1 MRGAVLRNGEVFES
15 LILKKLTPA
24 MASTTHA
31 RRASKGAA
39 TGRQMNPGDTDTS
52 DTRPIGRPRDLESRR
67 SILSAT
73 MDLLQTVSVADL
85 AIEAV
90 AREAGVS
97 KATIYRWWDS
107 KGALVI
113 DAFME
118 SHFSNTPMPTA
129 VDPRTAIKRH
139 LTSLAQYFSGRAGKL
154 VVQILC
160 EGHDNNA
167 LLAEFNE
174 RFAKNRRRLVQ
185 ETFERGQQEGLF
197 RPDIDGAW
205 AVEMLYSPIYRR
217 LIFGQPLDGEFIELL
232 CRSVDILFSSDTKSK
247 TSRLNPKK

>member
-1 MRGAVLRNGEVFES
+1 M
-15 LILKKLTPA
+15 
-24 MASTTHA
+24 
-31 RRASKGAA
+31 
-39 TGRQMNPGDTDTS
+39 
-52 DTRPIGRPRDLESRR
+52 
-67 SILSAT
+67 SAT
-73 MDLLQTVSVADL
+73 MSLLQTMSVADL

-90 AREAGVS
+90 AREARVS

-129 VDPRTAIKRH
+129 VDPRTALKRH
-139 LTSLAQYFSGRAGKL
+139 LTSLVQYFSGRAGKL

-185 ETFERGQQEGLF
+185 ETFQRGQQEGLF
-197 RPDIDGAW
+197 RPDIDAAW

-217 LIFGQPLDGEFIELL
+217 LIFGQSLDEEFIQLL
-232 CRSVDILFSSDTKSK
+232 CDSVDSLFTIDARARV
-247 TSRLNPKK
+247 SRLKKK

>member
-1 MRGAVLRNGEVFES
+1 MS
-15 LILKKLTPA
+15 
-24 MASTTHA
+24 S
-31 RRASKGAA
+31 
-39 TGRQMNPGDTDTS
+39 QDTEPS
-52 DTRPIGRPRDLESRR
+52 DSRPIGRPRDLASKR

-73 MDLLQTVSVADL
+73 MGLLQTVSVADL
-85 AIEAV
+85 AIETV
-90 AREAGVS
+90 ARDARVS
-97 KATIYRWWDS
+97 KATIYRWWDN

-160 EGHDNNA
+160 EGHDNDA

-197 RPDIDGAW
+197 RRGIDAAW

-217 LIFGQPLDGEFIELL
+217 LIFGQPLDAEFIELL
-232 CRSVDILFSSDTKSK
+232 CGSVDSMFSTDVKSK
-247 TSRLNPKK
+247 TSRQKSKA

>member
-1 MRGAVLRNGEVFES
+1 
-15 LILKKLTPA
+15 
-24 MASTTHA
+24 MASTVQA
-31 RRASKGAA
+31 KRASKEAA
-39 TGRQMNPGDTDTS
+39 ARGHIDPQAPQAS
-52 DTRPIGRPRDLESRR
+52 DPRPIGRPRDLASQR

-73 MDLLQTVSVADL
+73 MSLLQTVSVGDL
-85 AIEAV
+85 AIETV
-90 AREAGVS
+90 ARDARVS

-197 RPDIDGAW
+197 KPDIDAAW

-217 LIFGQPLDGEFIELL
+217 LIFGQPLDGDFIELL
-232 CRSVDILFSSDTKSK
+232 CGTVDSLFSTDVKSK
-247 TSRLNPKK
+247 TSRPKSRK

>member
-1 MRGAVLRNGEVFES
+1 M
-15 LILKKLTPA
+15 
-24 MASTTHA
+24 
-31 RRASKGAA
+31 
-39 TGRQMNPGDTDTS
+39 
-52 DTRPIGRPRDLESRR
+52 
-67 SILSAT
+67 SAT
-73 MDLLQTVSVADL
+73 MSLLQTTSVADL

-90 AREAGVS
+90 AREARVS
-97 KATIYRWWDS
+97 KATIYRWWEG

-139 LTSLAQYFSGRAGKL
+139 LTSLVHYFAGRAGKL

-185 ETFERGQQEGLF
+185 ETFERGQRDGLF
-197 RPDIDGAW
+197 RSDVDAAW

-217 LIFGQPLDGEFIELL
+217 LIFGEPLNEQFIEML
-232 CRSVDILFSSDTKSK
+232 CGSVETLFSSDPKSK
-247 TSRLNPKK
+247 RARPKGKK

>member
-1 MRGAVLRNGEVFES
+1 
-15 LILKKLTPA
+15 
-24 MASTTHA
+24 MASTTQA

-39 TGRQMNPGDTDTS
+39 TGRQMSPEDTDTS
-52 DTRPIGRPRDLESRR
+52 DTRSIGRPRDLESRR

-97 KATIYRWWDS
+97 KATIYRWWNS

-129 VDPRTAIKRH
+129 VDPRTALKRH
-139 LTSLAQYFSGRAGKL
+139 LTSLAQYFGGRAGKL

-160 EGHDNNA
+160 EGHDKNE

-185 ETFERGQQEGLF
+185 ETFERGQKEGLF
-197 RPDIDGAW
+197 RSDADPAW
-205 AVEMLYSPIYRR
+205 AVEMLYAPIYRR
-217 LIFGQPLDGEFIELL
+217 LIFGEPLDAEFIRLL
-232 CRSVDILFSSDTKSK
+232 CGGVDLLSTDARAKI
-247 TSRLNPKK
+247 SRPKPKR

>member
-1 MRGAVLRNGEVFES
+1 MS
-15 LILKKLTPA
+15 
-24 MASTTHA
+24 
-31 RRASKGAA
+31 
-39 TGRQMNPGDTDTS
+39 
-52 DTRPIGRPRDLESRR
+52 
-67 SILSAT
+67 
-73 MDLLQTVSVADL
+73 LLQTVSVADL

-90 AREAGVS
+90 ARDARVS

-232 CRSVDILFSSDTKSK
+232 CRSVDILFSSDTKSR

>member
-1 MRGAVLRNGEVFES
+1 MN
-15 LILKKLTPA
+15 
-24 MASTTHA
+24 
-31 RRASKGAA
+31 SK
-39 TGRQMNPGDTDTS
+39 DTDPS
-52 DTRPIGRPRDLESRR
+52 DPRPIGRPRDLASRR

-73 MDLLQTVSVADL
+73 MALLQTVSVSDL
-85 AIEAV
+85 AIETV
-90 AREAGVS
+90 ARDAGVS

-167 LLAEFNE
+167 LLAEFNA

-185 ETFERGQQEGLF
+185 ETFKRGQREGLF
-197 RPDIDGAW
+197 RPDIDAAW

-217 LIFGQPLDGEFIELL
+217 LIFGEPLDGEFITLL
-232 CRSVDILFSSDTKSK
+232 CGSVDAMFSTESKSKASRQKSK
-247 TSRLNPKK
+247 T

>member
-1 MRGAVLRNGEVFES
+1 M
-15 LILKKLTPA
+15 
-24 MASTTHA
+24 
-31 RRASKGAA
+31 
-39 TGRQMNPGDTDTS
+39 
-52 DTRPIGRPRDLESRR
+52 GRPRDLESRR

-73 MDLLQTVSVADL
+73 MSLLQTMSVGDL

-90 AREAGVS
+90 AREARVS

-129 VDPRTAIKRH
+129 VDPRTALKRH
-139 LTSLAQYFSGRAGKL
+139 LTSLVQYFSGRAGKL

-185 ETFERGQQEGLF
+185 ETFQRGQQEGLF
-197 RPDIDGAW
+197 RPDVDPAW

-217 LIFGQPLDGEFIELL
+217 LIFGQPLDEEFIQLL
-232 CRSVDILFSSDTKSK
+232 CKSVDSLFSTEPKSK
-247 TSRLNPKK
+247 ALRPGPKK